1 LLHDAI
7 VAITDLLNTAT
18 VEVIATVFTVML
30 CYTVSVNPD
39 VNPDPD
45 HNCNFTN
52 ANTNPKSNLSLK
64 P

>member
-30 CYTVSVNPD
+30 CYTVSI
-39 VNPDPD
+39 NPDPD